1 MYKRV
6 SITIEYEDY
15 TIKVVKYPNW
25 DTPFIDI
32 IENTPCIDCPE
43 FQDNPE
49 ACDTCPYSKYT
60 REQFDD
66 MIASFSAP
74 LSQMIEEVCKNV

>member
-6 SITIEYEDY
+6 ALTIDYEDY
-15 TIKVVKYPNW
+15 TIKVVKCPNW

-32 IENTPCIDCPE
+32 IENTPCIDCKE
-43 FQDNPE
+43 YMEDR
-49 ACDTCPYSKYT
+49 DTCLQCPHSKYT
-60 REQFDD
+60 RDQFDD

-74 LSQMIEEVCKNV
+74 LSQIIEEVSKNV

>member
-6 SITIEYEDY
+6 SIVIEYEDY

-32 IENTPCIDCPE
+32 IENTPCITCKEYMENKD
-43 FQDNPE
+43 
-49 ACDTCPYSKYT
+49 ACLKCPYSKYT

-66 MIASFSAP
+66 MITSFSTP
-74 LSQMIEEVCKNV
+74 LSQMIAEVCENV